1 MKFIRRINT
10 DEKVWKV
17 TETLIKVIAEEE
29 NMERKQ
35 RLIEVVNELKAIHQT
50 FMDDLMRGVRR

>member
-1 MKFIRRINT
+1 ML